1 MTTSTARRAGGLPL
15 AIWAGML
22 SAGSVLSVVVVAALF
37 LQAAGAL
44 GALEVEGLALGA
56 CAGLLFSLAM
66 VIAAARIAAGLRG
79 LHSDA
84 VQRLQDPLAPVGRPG
99 GRRIAARASVELAEL
114 ARVLD
119 ALHLRV
125 RVGDEVGER
134 HRRDAETAGAG
145 VFELLSGLVAA
156 EEGARG
162 QLAAELH
169 DTVAQSLMIAR
180 GLLATNPTTSA
191 EIGKLADYVEDAE
204 EQVRA
209 VMARTRPP
217 ALREGDLASAVGLL
231 RVDMAARYGLHV
243 DAQWPDAPYP
253 LPLASAITVYR
264 FFQEALLNVVK
275 HADVDD
281 ACVSLTVAEDGV
293 IATVRDEGPGFDPA
307 QVRPD
312 RGRHVGLGLLRERA
326 RLSGGALDVGSAPGE
341 GTTLVL
347 RLPRPSPMAPP
358 HLPEAAALAAPVMP
372 QVERLEAL
380 YATRGGGSARSQ
392 SRRAGSRWRRVAA
405 ASSTDSNLDLTAPSR
420 PIVGAPQPI
429 LRTSA

>member
-1 MTTSTARRAGGLPL
+1 VLVVAGCTAIFLQVAGGLTIT
-15 AIWAGML
+15 AWE
-22 SAGSVLSVVVVAALF
+22 
-37 LQAAGAL
+37 AL
-44 GALEVEGLALGA
+44 GVGTCAGLALSA
-56 CAGLLFSLAM
+56 IQ
-66 VIAAARIAAGLRG
+66 VIAAARLAAGLRG

-84 VQRLQDPLAPVGRPG
+84 VQRLQDPSAPVGRPG
-99 GRRIAARASVELAEL
+99 RRRITALASTELSEL

-145 VFELLSGLVAA
+145 VLELVSGLVTA

-191 EIGKLADYVEDAE
+191 DLAKLSDYVEDAE

-217 ALREGDLASAVGLL
+217 ALREGDLASAVGNL
-231 RVDMAARYGLHV
+231 RADMHARYGLEVHV
-243 DAQWPDAPYP
+243 SWPESAYP

-281 ACVSLTVAEDGV
+281 AFVSLRIEEDTVLAV
-293 IATVRDEGPGFDPA
+293 VRDEGPGFDPDK
-307 QVRPD
+307 VRPD

-326 RLSGGALDVGSAPGE
+326 RLSGGGLDVASAIGE
-341 GTTLVL
+341 GTTLTL
-347 RLPRPSPMAPP
+347 RLPRPASLLPATPVELPVQRDRMVRAP
-358 HLPEAAALAAPVMP
+358 
-372 QVERLEAL
+372 R
-380 YATRGGGSARSQ
+380 
-392 SRRAGSRWRRVAA
+392 
-405 ASSTDSNLDLTAPSR
+405 
-420 PIVGAPQPI
+420 
-429 LRTSA
+429 

>member
-1 MTTSTARRAGGLPL
+1 MTAEASSRARLPL
-15 AIWAGML
+15 AVWAGLL
-22 SAGSVLSVVVVAALF
+22 SAGGVLAVTGAAAVFLHLSDGLSPHAVTALAVGGCFGLALAAVQVVAA
-37 LQAAGAL
+37 
-44 GALEVEGLALGA
+44 
-56 CAGLLFSLAM
+56 
-66 VIAAARIAAGLRG
+66 ARLAAGLRG

-84 VQRLQDPLAPVGRPG
+84 LQRLRDPSAPVGRPG
-99 GRRIAARASVELAEL
+99 RRRLTALASTELAEL

-145 VFELLSGLVAA
+145 VFELVSGLVTA

-180 GLLATNPTTSA
+180 GLLAGKPSTPA
-191 EIGKLADYVEDAE
+191 ELAKLSDYVEDAE

-217 ALREGDLASAVGLL
+217 ALREGDLASAVNHL
-231 RVDMAARYGLHV
+231 RADMRARYGLEV
-243 DAQWPDAPYP
+243 QVEWPESAYP

-281 ACVSLTVAEDGV
+281 AHVGLRVEADMV
-293 IATVRDEGPGFDPA
+293 YATVRDEGPGFDPDA
-307 QVRPD
+307 VRPD
-312 RGRHVGLGLLRERA
+312 RGRHVGLGLMRERA
-326 RLSGGALDVGSAPGE
+326 RLSGGGVDVTSAPGV
-341 GTTLVL
+341 GTTLTL
-347 RLPRPSPMAPP
+347 RLPRPATLAPP
-358 HLPEAAALAAPVMP
+358 LSAPVELP
-372 QVERLEAL
+372 
-380 YATRGGGSARSQ
+380 SQ
-392 SRRAGSRWRRVAA
+392 RRTPAV
-405 ASSTDSNLDLTAPSR
+405 P
-420 PIVGAPQPI
+420 
-429 LRTSA
+429 

>member
-1 MTTSTARRAGGLPL
+1 MSTATRGRLSLAGWT
-15 AIWAGML
+15 AAL
-22 SAGSVLSVVVVAALF
+22 SAASVLVVAVVAAAVLRT
-37 LQAAGAL
+37 AGAL
-44 GALEVEGLALGA
+44 TTRAAFGLALGT
-56 CAGLLFSLAM
+56 CAGLG
-66 VIAAARIAAGLRG
+66 VAAVQIVAAGRLAAGLRG

-84 VQRLQDPLAPVGRPG
+84 VQRLHDPSAPVGRPG
-99 GRRIAARASVELAEL
+99 RRRITALASTELSEL

-145 VFELLSGLVAA
+145 VFELVSGLLTA

-180 GLLATNPTTSA
+180 GLLATNPSTPVEMARLS
-191 EIGKLADYVEDAE
+191 DYIEDAE

-217 ALREGDLASAVGLL
+217 ALREGDLASAVGNL
-231 RVDMAARYGLHV
+231 RADMHQRYGLEV
-243 DAQWPDAPYP
+243 VVSWPESPYP

-275 HADVDD
+275 HADVDV
-281 ACVSLTVAEDGV
+281 AFVSLRVEEDMV
-293 IATVRDEGPGFDPA
+293 FAVVRDEGPGFRPD

-326 RLSGGALDVGSAPGE
+326 RLSGGGLDVTSAPGE
-341 GTTLVL
+341 GATLTL
-347 RLPRPSPMAPP
+347 RLPRP
-358 HLPEAAALAAPVMP
+358 AALVPSPPVELP
-372 QVERLEAL
+372 VQRA
-380 YATRGGGSARSQ
+380 RGPRV
-392 SRRAGSRWRRVAA
+392 RR
-405 ASSTDSNLDLTAPSR
+405 
-420 PIVGAPQPI
+420 
-429 LRTSA
+429 